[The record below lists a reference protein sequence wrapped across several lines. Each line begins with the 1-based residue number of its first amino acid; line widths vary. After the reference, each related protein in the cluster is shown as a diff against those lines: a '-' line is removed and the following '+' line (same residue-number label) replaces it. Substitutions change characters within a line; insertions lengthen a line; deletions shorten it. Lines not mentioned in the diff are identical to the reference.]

1 MHGRCFA
8 SEIQKMKQISLFARL
23 NKLQDCASS
32 RTFFGED
39 NTMNGSLRH
48 VAVALL
54 TAASLIVSPAYAQ
67 AQQGQN
73 QSQTQAQPGQ
83 TAAGAQPLSQPGAQT
98 GSAASEP
105 ARDMKESLGEDYST
119 GKPMF
124 PNIFAPYAPRSM
136 PEPMLTNSTRLDQL
150 IQDGKLML
158 SLDDAI
164 SLALENNLNI
174 FVQRFVP
181 WIAETQMLKAQAG
194 GIPQSQTTQL
204 VVLGTSPSVSFDPV
218 FTAGYNWY
226 HANQPVNNPFISG
239 TGTGTNILV
248 VNQNQSAVN
257 FGYTQGFHTGTNLQI
272 TINTARSATNEPD
285 VFFNPAFTP
294 TLTATLSQPL
304 LNGFGILPNTR
315 YIIEQKNTIKAAN
328 SVFAQQVIAVVTQ
341 TSNDYWELVFDR
353 QNVKVEEAAVGVS
366 QKLWEDNKKQL
377 EIGTMAPLDVLT
389 AESQLATDQQN
400 LIVAQTTKLQQETVL
415 LNDIAKNL
423 LAKDVAGIEIVPTT
437 PISTPDI
444 VENMPL
450 QDAVQEA
457 WRKRPELYQANLNLK
472 NSQIEVKATRNALL
486 PSLNA
491 YIQYTSQ
498 GLNGTGINTNEVAGS
513 FIADTAAPLVDA
525 NGNVILIGGN
535 PAFTGV
541 PTTTTTLT
549 HGGLGNAL
557 ANVFEN
563 QFPTYAAGVTL
574 TMPLRNRSAQADSAR
589 AQFDERQLQ
598 VQYRQTENTIV
609 INVRNAI
616 IALQQDRSQV
626 AAAEKARNLAQ
637 QTLDAEQKKYQL
649 GSSTSYQVVLRSRDL
664 TAAQGTAL
672 RAQANLAEA
681 LVLFNQAMGR
691 TLEVQHITVAEAM
704 RGETTRDP
712 LIPGT
717 PEPGSVV
724 GAK

>member
-1 MHGRCFA
+1 
-8 SEIQKMKQISLFARL
+8 
-23 NKLQDCASS
+23 
-32 RTFFGED
+32 
-39 NTMNGSLRH
+39 MNGSLRH

-54 TAASLIVSPAYAQ
+54 TAASLIVTPAFAQ

-73 QSQTQAQPGQ
+73 QSQTQQQQGQ
-83 TAAGAQPLSQPGAQT
+83 SAAGEQPASQPGAQT

-105 ARDMKESLGEDYST
+105 TRNLREGMGADYST

-124 PNIFAPYAPRSM
+124 PNPFAVYSPRSM

-174 FVQRFVP
+174 FVERFAP
-181 WIAETQMLKAQAG
+181 WIAETQLLKAQAG
-194 GIPQSQTTQL
+194 GVPQSFSTQQ
-204 VVLGTSPSVSFDPV
+204 VVLGSSPSVSFDPIV
-218 FTAGYNWY
+218 SVGYSWSHGNF
-226 HANQPVNNPFISG
+226 PVNNPFISG
-239 TGTGTNILV
+239 TGSSNILV
-248 VNQNQSAVN
+248 VNQNSSGVN
-257 FGYTQGFHTGTNLQI
+257 FGYTQGFHTGTNFSVTLD
-272 TINTARSATNEPD
+272 TPRSATNEPD
-285 VFFNPAFTP
+285 VFFNPAFSP
-294 TLTATLSQPL
+294 VLTATLTQPL
-304 LNGFGILPNTR
+304 PNGFGLLPNTR
-315 YIIEQKNTIKAAN
+315 YIIEQKNSIKVAN
-328 SVFAQQVIAVVTQ
+328 SLFAQQVIAVVTQ
-341 TSNDYWELVFDR
+341 TSNDYWELVYDR
-353 QNVKVEEAAVGVS
+353 QNVKVQEAAVGVS

-437 PISTPDI
+437 AISTPDV
-444 VENMPL
+444 VENIPL

-457 WRKRPELYQANLNLK
+457 WRKRPELYQADLNLK
-472 NSQIEVKATRNALL
+472 NSEIEVKVLRNALL

-491 YIQYTSQ
+491 YIQYQSQ
-498 GLNGTGINTNEVAGS
+498 GLNGTGFNTTESNTTFVADPAS
-513 FIADTAAPLVDA
+513 PLVDA
-525 NGNVILIGGN
+525 NGVPILIGGN
-535 PAFTGV
+535 AVFAGV
-541 PTTTTTLT
+541 PASTTAVT
-549 HGGLGNAL
+549 HGGVGDAL
-557 ANVFEN
+557 SQVFRN
-563 QFPTYAAGVTL
+563 QYPVYAAGVTL

-589 AQFDERQLQ
+589 AQFDERQLR

-626 AAAEKARNLAQ
+626 AAAEKARTLAQ

-681 LVLFNQAMGR
+681 LVNFNQAMGR
-691 TLEVQHITVAEAM
+691 TLEVQHITVADAM
-704 RGETTRDP
+704 RGEMSKDP

-717 PEPGSVV
+717 PVPGSAV

>member
-1 MHGRCFA
+1 MHGRGFA
-8 SEIQKMKQISLFARL
+8 SKIQKMKQTPWFARL
-23 NKLQDCASS
+23 NKLQACASS
-32 RTFFGED
+32 RKFFGED

-54 TAASLIVSPAYAQ
+54 TAASLIVAPAYSQ

-73 QSQTQAQPGQ
+73 QSQAQQQQGQ
-83 TAAGAQPLSQPGAQT
+83 NAAGEQPASQPGAQT

-105 ARDMKESLGEDYST
+105 TRNLREGMGADYST

-124 PNIFAPYAPRSM
+124 PNPFAPYSPRSM

-174 FVQRFVP
+174 FVERFAP
-181 WIAETQMLKAQAG
+181 WIAETQLLKAQAG
-194 GIPQSQTTQL
+194 GVPQSFSTQQ
-204 VVLGTSPSVSFDPV
+204 VVLGSSPSVSFDPIISV
-218 FTAGYNWY
+218 GYSWSHGNF
-226 HANQPVNNPFISG
+226 PVNNPFISG
-239 TGTGTNILV
+239 TGSSNILV
-248 VNQNQSAVN
+248 VNQNSSGVN
-257 FGYTQGFHTGTNLQI
+257 FGYTQGFHTGTNFSVTLD
-272 TINTARSATNEPD
+272 TPRSATNEPD
-285 VFFNPAFTP
+285 VFFNPAFSP
-294 TLTATLSQPL
+294 VLTATLTQPL
-304 LNGFGILPNTR
+304 LNGFGLLPNTR
-315 YIIEQKNTIKAAN
+315 YIIEQKNSIKVAN
-328 SVFAQQVIAVVTQ
+328 SLFAQQVIAVVTQ
-341 TSNDYWELVFDR
+341 TSNDYWELVYDR
-353 QNVKVEEAAVGVS
+353 QNVKVQEAAVGVS

-437 PISTPDI
+437 AISTPDV
-444 VENMPL
+444 VENIPL

-457 WRKRPELYQANLNLK
+457 WRKRPELYQADLNLK
-472 NSQIEVKATRNALL
+472 NSQIEVKVLRNALL
-486 PSLNA
+486 PSLNG
-491 YIQYTSQ
+491 YIQYQSQ
-498 GLNGTGINTNEVAGS
+498 GLNGTGFNTTESNTTFVADPAS
-513 FIADTAAPLVDA
+513 PLVDA
-525 NGNVILIGGN
+525 NGVPILIGGN
-535 PAFTGV
+535 AVFAGV
-541 PTTTTTLT
+541 PASTTAVT
-549 HGGLGNAL
+549 HGGVGDAL
-557 ANVFEN
+557 SQVFRN
-563 QFPTYAAGVTL
+563 QYPVYSAGVTL

-589 AQFDERQLQ
+589 AQFDERQLR

-626 AAAEKARNLAQ
+626 AAAEKARTLAQ

-681 LVLFNQAMGR
+681 LVNFNQAMGR

-704 RGETTRDP
+704 RGEMSKDP

-717 PEPGSVV
+717 PVPGSVV